1 MGDFIGQV
9 IVEILLSVIEYPWA
23 YIHWLLRKKQMS
35 FKEIEE
41 RYFGINLLLSLL
53 LYGTIAWIIYT
64 IM

>member
-9 IVEILLSVIEYPWA
+9 IVEILLSVIEYPGA

>member
-1 MGDFIGQV
+1 MGDFIGQLF
-9 IVEILLSVIEYPWA
+9 IEMLFSVIEYPGA
-23 YIHWLLRKKQMS
+23 YIHWLLRKKQMP

-53 LYGTIAWIIYT
+53 LYGTIAWIICT

>member
-1 MGDFIGQV
+1 MGDFIGQLF
-9 IVEILLSVIEYPWA
+9 IEMLFSVIEYPGA
-23 YIHWLLRKKQMS
+23 YIHWLLRKKQML

-53 LYGTIAWIIYT
+53 LYGAIACIICT